1 MLNTTG
7 EMIEHLRSHEL
18 EASGGM
24 LMTSP
29 LGQVPA
35 PAIHHGHGDAVSVYV
50 PAGIA
55 PARVYSPEEIS
66 AVAWKCRMK
75 PSPPDR
81 ILQVLVQL
89 PENCINEMVE
99 EFKGRPVAV
108 VAEIKAKSRFIISR
122 GHLLKHK
129 REAVQ
134 QFVDWVVV
142 RYGDS
147 KDCAMLKQGLIPR
160 VWFAL
165 YIRAHEELLMGSGGI
180 RGGAVQRRR
189 ATHRSFTC
197 H

>member
-1 MLNTTG
+1 MLT
-7 EMIEHLRSHEL
+7 
-18 EASGGM
+18 
-24 LMTSP
+24 TSP

-35 PAIHHGHGDAVSVYV
+35 PAIHHGHGDVVSVHV
-50 PAGIA
+50 PTDIA

-75 PSPPDR
+75 PSPPDG
-81 ILQVLVQL
+81 ILQGLEQR
-89 PENCINEMVE
+89 PESCINKMVD

-108 VAEIKAKSRFIISR
+108 VAKIKVQSRFIISR
-122 GHLLKHK
+122 GHVLKHK
-129 REAVQ
+129 RVAMQ

-147 KDCAMLKQGLIPR
+147 KGCAMLKHGLIPR